1 MSLPQIQTRQYRI
14 EAFTHDFM
22 FSGILEFVGSLMI
35 FINTPDRRTVLL
47 KKVTVTPLDPTSTLS
62 PYPVEELLIRQE
74 ELVMIRPLDELSPGT
89 ASLLPVKEKLRI
101 FVPRFVIQAQASH
114 GPDTKVGDMFDTV
127 GGNWMTTIEAHVHP
141 VMPVKIPIFHKTP
154 QLLLSRRHVRF
165 YHVVSE

>member
-1 MSLPQIQTRQYRI
+1 MSLPQIQTRQYRV

-22 FSGILEFVGSLMI
+22 FSGILEFLGSLMI
-35 FINTPDRRTVLL
+35 FINSPDRRTILL
-47 KKVTVTPLDPTSTLS
+47 KKITVTALDPTSTLS

-74 ELVMIRPLDELSPGT
+74 ELVMIRPLDQLSPET

-114 GPDTKVGDMFDTV
+114 GPDTKLGDMFDTV
-127 GGNWMTTIEAHVHP
+127 GGNWIVTVEAHVHP
-141 VMPVKIPIFHKTP
+141 VLPVKTPLFHKTP

-165 YHVVSE
+165 YHAVSD

>member
-22 FSGILEFVGSLMI
+22 FSGIMEFLGSLMI
-35 FINTPDRRTVLL
+35 FINSPDRRTILF
-47 KKVTVTPLDPTSTLS
+47 KNVTVTALDTASTLNS
-62 PYPVEELLIRQE
+62 YSVEELLIRQE

-101 FVPRFVIQAQASH
+101 FIPRFVVQAQASH

-127 GGNWMTTIEAHVHP
+127 GGNWITTIEAHVHP
-141 VMPVKIPIFHKTP
+141 LVPVKIPVFHKTP

-165 YHVVSE
+165 YHAVSE